1 MTSYN
6 WNEMTMKRNVRMPF
20 GMAFFVRLVKNLYL
34 RFDNFCV
41 GPFTFET
48 FEHRPDEL
56 FPVSLT
62 GL

>member
-1 MTSYN
+1 
-6 WNEMTMKRNVRMPF
+6 MTMKRNVRMPF
-20 GMAFFVRLVKNLYL
+20 GMAFFVRFVKNLHL

-41 GPFTFET
+41 GPFNFET